1 MTEVLSIKNMVCDRC
16 IRVVKEE
23 MEKLR
28 YTVKDIKLGQA
39 TITSEAGFNMES
51 IKNALEASGFELLED
66 RKIQMVE
73 QIKTLLIELIHHT
86 GEGLKTTY
94 SEYLSTSLGKDYS
107 YLSNLFSSVENITI
121 EKYIILQ
128 KIEKVKE
135 LLVYD
140 ELTLSEIAYRLNYS
154 SVAHLSSQFK
164 QTTGFTPSAFKQQK
178 SKARKTLDHIS
189 R

>member
-1 MTEVLSIKNMVCDRC
+1 MIEVLSIKNMVCDRC

-23 MEKLR
+23 LEKLH
-28 YTVKDIKLGQA
+28 YAVKDIKLGQVS
-39 TITSEAGFNMES
+39 IEAKLS
-51 IKNALEASGFELLED
+51 IDHEAIKTALEQSGFELLED
-66 RKIQMVE
+66 KKVQLVE
-73 QIKTLLIELIHHT
+73 RIKNLVVELIHHS
-86 GEGLKTTY
+86 EESVKTTY
-94 SEYLSTSLGKDYS
+94 SEYLSAELGKDYS

-140 ELTLSEIAYRLNYS
+140 ELTLSEISYRLGYS

-164 QTTGFTPSAFKQQK
+164 QTTGFTPTAFKQQK
-178 SKARKTLDHIS
+178 SKPRKALDRI
-189 R
+189 